1 MPSSVGIDL
10 VDIAEIVGSIERFG
24 SRYLERV
31 YTEQE
36 IVAYL
41 AYGPASLAACFA
53 AKEAAVKALA
63 VGSDPLPWRS
73 IELLGPPS
81 APTLRLTGNARRLA
95 LERGASCV
103 DISVTTTRDYA
114 LAVVI
119 ADGAEEHVSAP

>member
-1 MPSSVGIDL
+1 MARSVGIDL
-10 VDIAEIVGSIERFG
+10 VDIAEIVGSLEQFG

-36 IVAYL
+36 LVAYL

-63 VGSDPLPWRS
+63 VGNAALPWHS
-73 IELLGPPS
+73 IELLGPPT
-81 APTLRLTGNARRLA
+81 APMLRLTGNARRLA
-95 LERGASCV
+95 LERGASLDV
-103 DISVTTTRDYA
+103 SVTTTRDYA

-119 ADGAEEHVSAP
+119 SDGAEEHLSAA